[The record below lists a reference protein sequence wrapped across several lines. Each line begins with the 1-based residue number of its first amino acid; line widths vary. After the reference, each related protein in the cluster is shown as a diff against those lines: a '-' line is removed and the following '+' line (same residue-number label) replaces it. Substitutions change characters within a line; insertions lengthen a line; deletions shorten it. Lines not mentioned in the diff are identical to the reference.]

1 MTAQPP
7 TASPLIWPR
16 ALPTPLPRFVLLAV
30 LLHVWLVL
38 LLGTAPGGTAP
49 EGQGV
54 FGRLNIILQGSP
66 DGPQGAAT
74 PPPLAATPTGAPGEA
89 EQLRFGGAVRN
100 TLPQDR
106 AQPGAAQLGDWA
118 PAQAVQP
125 DGLDAAAVPEAAP
138 DAAVTP
144 APPPSVF
151 AAAPPSVLAAAP
163 PSVLAAAPP
172 SVQQPAAQAP
182 VSEGAT
188 AVLGRQRTLAPVVS
202 TETALQLSAPMTAA
216 MLPALPAVPAAP
228 TLVVAAPLRQV
239 IAAPLPP
246 VVPQAALRPTPA
258 WAAPEVPLPTAVPLP
273 SALLPAASA
282 EKQFASRRPA
292 ERAATGAAALPSV
305 GRAGTAPALAA
316 VPAPL
321 AAPLPAPA
329 QAAAPATAAAP
340 TAAPEPALS
349 QLPRQAPAAPAGG
362 PQPALPATAAAAVAI
377 TTAPLQSL
385 PKPGPALPNP
395 GQGAPDAGSRVGNDV
410 ATLPS
415 TPASAPKRLNLELP
429 RLRGGELSRHSSTG
443 LLPALP
449 RPPEVP
455 DKLGSAIEKTA
466 KEDCR
471 KAYAAAG
478 LLAVVPLAV
487 DALRE
492 GGCKW

>member
-16 ALPTPLPRFVLLAV
+16 ALPTPLPRFVLLAG

-66 DGPQGAAT
+66 DGSQGAA
-74 PPPLAATPTGAPGEA
+74 PPLPLPATPTGELGEA
-89 EQLRFGGAVRN
+89 EQLRFGGAVRS
-100 TLPQDR
+100 TLPQAR

-118 PAQAVQP
+118 PAQAGQP

-144 APPPSVF
+144 APPPSV
-151 AAAPPSVLAAAP
+151 
-163 PSVLAAAPP
+163 
-172 SVQQPAAQAP
+172 QQPAAQAP

-188 AVLGRQRTLAPVVS
+188 AVLGGQRTLAPVVS
-202 TETALQLSAPMTAA
+202 TEAALQRSAPMTAA

-258 WAAPEVPLPTAVPLP
+258 WAAPEVPLPAAVPLP

-282 EKQFASRRPA
+282 EKQFASRLPA

-305 GRAGTAPALAA
+305 GRAGTAPVLAA

-329 QAAAPATAAAP
+329 QAAAPAAAAAP

-349 QLPRQAPAAPAGG
+349 QLPRQAPAAPVGG
-362 PQPALPATAAAAVAI
+362 PQAALPSTAAAAVAI